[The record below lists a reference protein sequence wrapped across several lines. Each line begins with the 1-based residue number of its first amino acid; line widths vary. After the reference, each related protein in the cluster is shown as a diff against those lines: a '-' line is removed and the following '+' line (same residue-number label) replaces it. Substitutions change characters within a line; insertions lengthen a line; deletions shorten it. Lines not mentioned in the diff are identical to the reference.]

1 MDSNLSVNLAEQP
14 EGGYTVT
21 SNELPELVTE
31 GDSAE
36 EAMENLEDAYAAA
49 HELYEDLGRP
59 VPAGGEKPAKKS
71 PRFST
76 FPPESRIDSE
86 ADVPV
91 DNGQL
96 RFEAMICEY
105 ELRLPGRK
113 LRALGCEELSR
124 RGRGSHRIWRN
135 ALTGGSAVVPDFGTR
150 DLRIGTIRAVLRN
163 LGVGWGEFL
172 RG

>member
-1 MDSNLSVNLAEQP
+1 MNYNVSVHFAEQP

-21 SNELPELVTE
+21 CEELPELVTE
-31 GDSAE
+31 GDSEE

-49 HELYEDLGRP
+49 LELYEELGRP
-59 VPAGGEKPAKKS
+59 VPAGGEKPAKRS

-76 FPPESRIDSE
+76 FPPESRIDTD
-86 ADVPV
+86 ADILP

-96 RFEAMICEY
+96 RFEAMLCEY

-113 LRALGCEELSR
+113 LRALGCEEQSR

-135 ALTGGSAVVPDFGTR
+135 VLTGGLAVVPDYGDR
-150 DLRIGTIRAVLRN
+150 DLRIGTIRAALRN